1 MERRAGDVLFL
12 GAAVA
17 IFAAQ
22 QLAISYLDVDGAAG
36 VARRVL
42 FFGTTVV
49 LVLLTARFWRFAGA
63 WLVAAGII
71 MNLIPMAA
79 HGGAMPVDYDILAR
93 SGLHPELSED
103 LLGSQTNH
111 GKDVILRREDIRFFA
126 LSDRYIFELPWYGKN
141 IYSLGDFVMFAGLG
155 LVVVQAA
162 AMTLAGGLRDRRD
175 GGRVPE
181 EETEVSP

>member
-36 VARRVL
+36 LARRVL

-79 HGGAMPVDYDILAR
+79 HGGAMPVDYDILMR
-93 SGLHPELSED
+93 SGLHPGLSEE

-111 GKDVILRREDIRFFA
+111 GKDVILRREDIRFFW
-126 LSDRYIFELPWYGKN
+126 LSDRFIVELPWYGKN
-141 IYSLGDFVMFAGLG
+141 IYSLGDFVLFAGLG

-162 AMTLAGGLRDRRD
+162 AMTVAGEVRDRRERD
-175 GGRVPE
+175 RAHRK
-181 EETEVSP
+181 ETEASP